1 MRILN
6 RLLSVLLALGL
17 IASGAWALTTSVASA
32 TGVVGLPP
40 VYDAATLAVQRAA
53 TVLVGVSVASPIAL
67 GIWGG
72 LLVIGLLLLI
82 AEARPWPPQR
92 VQLAQADGV
101 TWRADRASVERGLSR
116 LLLRRTSATR
126 ARTRLR
132 PGKTSW
138 RVTIDAEAAPQ
149 DREELVQQAQSAVK
163 RLGRSD
169 GALELRVRVHPTRR
183 VA

>member
-17 IASGAWALTTSVASA
+17 IVSGAWALTRSVADA
-32 TGVVGLPP
+32 MGVQGLPAI
-40 VYDAATLAVQRAA
+40 YETATLAVQRAA
-53 TVLVGVSVASPIAL
+53 TALVGVSVASPIAL
-67 GIWGG
+67 GTWGG
-72 LLVIGLLLLI
+72 LLVIGLLLLV
-82 AEARPWPPQR
+82 AEVRPWPPAR

-116 LLLRRTSATR
+116 LLLRRTSASR

-132 PGKTSW
+132 PGKASW

-149 DREELVQQAQSAVK
+149 DREELVHQAQLAVK
-163 RLGRSD
+163 RLGRPD
-169 GALELRVRVHPTRR
+169 GAVELRVRVHPTRR